1 VVTQL
6 GERLIPVFE
15 QSSPAAAQRLGIP
28 GVDAGDI
35 VPVDDIADALPV
47 GPVRRVRGAVADGAG
62 IDVVLALTDIA
73 AGQTCAALGSGDD
86 LVAALLPALNAVL
99 ATVGNAIGASLEL
112 ADVVEMGANE
122 PLAVSGA
129 EAYTA
134 GLFIGEDQI
143 GNLIFIA
150 APGALTP
157 SDRVNAAAFPSAD
170 DIDGG
175 SVNPLSLLRG
185 VEMRVTAELGRTRLP
200 VSHVL
205 DLGPGAVV
213 ELDRVA
219 GSPVDVLV
227 NGTIIAH
234 GEVVV
239 IDEEYGVRITEIIGA
254 EDD

>member
-1 VVTQL
+1 MTQL
-6 GERLIPVFE
+6 GERLIPAFE
-15 QSSPAAAQRLGIP
+15 ASAPAAAERLGIA
-28 GVDAGDI
+28 GVDAGNI
-35 VPVDDIADALPV
+35 VPIDDIAEALPV

-62 IDVVLALTDIA
+62 LDVVLALSEGI

-99 ATVGNAIGASLEL
+99 ATVGNTVGASLEL
-112 ADVVEMGANE
+112 SDVVEMGTNE

-129 EAYTA
+129 EAFTA
-134 GLFIGEDQI
+134 GLFMGEQQI
-143 GNLIFIA
+143 GNLVFIA

-157 SDRVNAAAFPSAD
+157 SDRVSPASFPAAD
-170 DIDGG
+170 DLDAG
-175 SVNPLSLLRG
+175 SVNPMSLLRG

-227 NGTIIAH
+227 NGTVIAH

-239 IDEEYGVRITEIIGA
+239 IDEEYGVRITEIIGS